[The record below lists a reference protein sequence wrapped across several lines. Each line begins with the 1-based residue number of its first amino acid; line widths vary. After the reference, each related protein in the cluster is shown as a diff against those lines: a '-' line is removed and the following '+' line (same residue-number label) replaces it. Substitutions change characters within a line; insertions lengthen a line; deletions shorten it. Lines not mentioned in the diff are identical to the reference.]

1 VSTLRVATLAVF
13 VASCIAY
20 PVAAQQQQ
28 QQTVLAIHWGPE
40 EFPATPIVNATLRES
55 LTADPELQ
63 IEYFSEYLESDLFP
77 SAQASEALA
86 DYIFL
91 KYRGRRIDLVIAVA
105 DRALE
110 FVREHRDELFP
121 GAPVVYAG
129 LGDPAVFG
137 SDVRDGVTGVLRGA
151 AYAETLALAL
161 QLHPSTERA
170 FVIARSASADSQAG
184 MREVLRPFQSRVQLA
199 FLDDETVEGLLASVR
214 AIPPRS
220 VVLFIGYPHVIA
232 GRVTGGADLV
242 PLVTAAS
249 PAPVYGTNE
258 DYIGRGAVGGIV
270 PGRVASAE
278 RLGWMARQILN
289 GRRPDDIPAENA
301 RLMPIFDWRQ
311 LQARGIDSSRLPP
324 DAEVRFQTVSAWE
337 ALRGYVITS
346 VVVFVV
352 QLALIGTLLRQW
364 VRRRHAERLIRSREA
379 TLRVSFDR
387 IRRLT
392 GRLIHA
398 QESTRAA
405 IARDLHDDVCQELVA
420 VTIGVTSLKASSA
433 GLPAAVM
440 HGELS
445 QLQERTLDI
454 VDRVRRLSHDLHP
467 VTLRLLGLPAALRA
481 HCIEVE
487 KRYDVQVA
495 LHVAGDVGTLPADAA
510 LGLFRIAQ
518 EALRNGAVHGEA
530 RRLDVALSRL
540 DDEIELIVTDD
551 GRGFDPEAARRE
563 GSGLGLVSIEER
575 AHLARGTVSITSRLW
590 HGTTVRV
597 CVPAHEEGAA
607 GDAAPSSL
615 MPVHSEAVK
624 S

>member
-1 VSTLRVATLAVF
+1 MLRAATLAVS
-13 VASCIAY
+13 VASCIAH
-20 PVAAQQQQ
+20 PVEARQQQEQ
-28 QQTVLAIHWGPE
+28 RTVLAIHWGPE

-55 LTADPELQ
+55 LAADPDLK
-63 IEYFSEYLESDLFP
+63 IEYFSEYLETDLFP
-77 SAQASEALA
+77 AAQASQALA
-86 DYIFL
+86 DYIYL
-91 KYRGRRIDLVIAVA
+91 KYRGRQIDLVIAVA
-105 DRALE
+105 DSALE

-129 LGDPAVFG
+129 LGDPATF
-137 SDVRDGVTGVLRGA
+137 SSQLHDGVTGVLRSA
-151 AYAETLALAL
+151 AYAETLELAL
-161 QLHPSTERA
+161 QLHPATERV
-170 FVIARSASADSQAG
+170 FVIARSASPDSRAG
-184 MREVLRPFQSRVQLA
+184 TREALGRFQSRVQIA
-199 FLDDETVEGLLASVR
+199 FLDDPTIEGLLASVR

-220 VVLFIGYPHVIA
+220 LVLFISYPHLIS

-249 PAPVYGTNE
+249 PVPVYGTNE
-258 DYIGRGAVGGIV
+258 DFIGRGAVGGIV
-270 PGRVASAE
+270 RGRVASAE
-278 RLGWMARQILN
+278 RLGWMAREILH
-289 GRRPDDIPAENA
+289 GRPPDDIPAENA
-301 RLMPIFDWRQ
+301 RLTPIFDWRQ
-311 LQARGIDSSRLPP
+311 LQAHNIAESRLPAE
-324 DAEVRFQTVSAWE
+324 AEVRFKTVSTWDAV
-337 ALRGYVITS
+337 RGYVFGS
-346 VVVFVV
+346 VAIFVV
-352 QLALIGTLLRQW
+352 QLALIGTLLQQW
-364 VRRRHAERLIRSREA
+364 VRRRRAERLTRSREA

-420 VTIGVTSLKASSA
+420 VAIGVTSLKASSA
-433 GLPAAVM
+433 ELPPPVM

-445 QLQERTLDI
+445 QLQDRTLDI

-487 KRYDVQVA
+487 KRYDVQVGF
-495 LHVAGDVGTLPADAA
+495 HVAGDFGAVPADAA

-530 RRLDVALSRL
+530 RRLDVTLSRTG
-540 DDEIELIVTDD
+540 DDIELIVTDD
-551 GRGFDPEAARRE
+551 GRGFDPETARRE

-575 AHLARGTVSITSRLW
+575 AHLAHGRVSITSRLW

-597 CVPAHEEGAA
+597 CVPAHDGGAA
-607 GDAAPSSL
+607 QDVTPSSL
-615 MPVHSEAVK
+615 LPVDSVAVK